1 MLGCPAGFVIVTIVS
16 KLLLLLLL
24 FHLFRELTTCAS
36 IRVIIQLQSAM
47 DIPVEFD
54 DV

>member
-16 KLLLLLLL
+16 KLLLLLL